1 VREKIARWHEVER
14 RVPRDYPIMG
24 VEVGV
29 WQGKMSA
36 ELLRRLPRLL
46 LVMVDRWL
54 VPPEGDSYLGSG
66 AKISGYGQEAHDE
79 AYRRALAAT
88 RFASDR
94 RRIMRMES
102 GAAAGSLFSEEK
114 RFAFVFID
122 GDHSYAGVKRDI
134 ALWRGLVEPGGLLCG
149 HDYSSSPAK
158 RGEVKRAVD
167 EIFPSGVKTGQNSTW
182 FVRL

>member
-14 RVPRDYPIMG
+14 RVPRDYPIIG

-29 WQGKMSA
+29 WRGKMSA
-36 ELLRRLPRLL
+36 ELLRRLPRLFL
-46 LVMVDRWL
+46 IMVDRWC

-66 AKISGYGQEAHDE
+66 ARISGYDQEAYDE
-79 AYRRALAAT
+79 AYQRTLAVT
-88 RFASDR
+88 LFASDR
-94 RRIMRMES
+94 RRIMRVES
-102 GAAAGSLFSEEK
+102 GTAAAQLALEEK

-122 GDHSYAGVKRDI
+122 GDHSYLGVKRDV

-167 EIFPSGVKTGQNSTW
+167 EIFPTGVKTGQNSTW